1 MFTECIHTTDV
12 LPQETSFQIGVLQ
25 INQEYVSASVYF
37 FHLELSCF
45 FHNFVFS
52 DPPLTARS
60 KKRFE
65 ILLLN
70 KLLEISSW

>member
-1 MFTECIHTTDV
+1 MFIECIHTTDV
-12 LPQETSFQIGVLQ
+12 LPKKPHFRLECCKSIRNMFQLQ
-25 INQEYVSASVYF
+25 FIF
-37 FHLELSCF
+37 FGIKLFLQL
-45 FHNFVFS
+45 FVFS

-70 KLLEISSW
+70 K